1 MDNTIVARNF
11 KLLRE
16 KLNLTQEQLSEY
28 LEIPRGYVSY
38 YETGQREIPLEI
50 LEKASDLFGIDLL
63 DLLEENSEEAL
74 TNLSFAF
81 RANELKTED
90 LQVIA
95 AFKKIVKNVQRMNR
109 LAQNE

>member
-1 MDNTIVARNF
+1 MDNATAARNF

-16 KLNLTQEQLSEY
+16 RLNLTQEQLSEY
-28 LEIPRGYVSY
+28 LAVPRGYVSY

-63 DLLEENSEEAL
+63 DLLEEDSEEAL
-74 TNLSFAF
+74 THLAFAF
-81 RANELKTED
+81 RADELKTED
-90 LQVIA
+90 LQAMA

-109 LAQNE
+109 LAQDE